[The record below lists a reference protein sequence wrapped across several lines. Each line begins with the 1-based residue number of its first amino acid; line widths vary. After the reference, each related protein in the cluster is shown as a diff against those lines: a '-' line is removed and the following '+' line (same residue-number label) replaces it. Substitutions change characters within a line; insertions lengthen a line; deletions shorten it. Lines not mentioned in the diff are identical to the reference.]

1 MSKLLCTHC
10 QEPLPSVRRNPRQE
24 YCSKSV
30 CQKARKAAWQKNKIK
45 TDPAYKENQER
56 AQKDWQ
62 KKHPEYWST
71 YRENHPEYT
80 ERNRRDS
87 QKRMQFR
94 RQIESILTPFAKMDA
109 FPLDWQGCSGYYA
122 LLPLGEMFAKMDA
135 KFLKVNILQGDP
147 PQGLHVCKERTVSP
161 FP

>member
-1 MSKLLCTHC
+1 MSHHC
-10 QEPLPSVRRNPRQE
+10 CAHCKGPLSTVRRNPRQK
-24 YCSKSV
+24 YCNKSP
-30 CQKARKAAWQKNKIK
+30 CQRARKAAWQKNKMK
-45 TDPAYKENQER
+45 TDPAYRENQQR

-62 KKHPEYWST
+62 NNHPDYWKM
-71 YRENHPEYT
+71 YRENHSEYT

-109 FPLDWQGCSGYYA
+109 FHLDWQGCSGYYA

-147 PQGLHVCKERTVSP
+147 PQDIHVCKEMT
-161 FP
+161 